1 MPCEN
6 GCYDKMNL
14 ERQKR
19 FATIPEAFKD
29 MRLSNFSTSHYEPT
43 DQVKDM
49 IGIIQYYRENMS
61 ELIEKGTGLYMY
73 SHTKGSGKT
82 RIAASIAN
90 EIIDELHLPVK
101 FVTSIQILNEI
112 KRSWDE
118 GGESDLLYKLSTVK
132 VLIIDDFG
140 TEAVKDWISERF
152 YHIINER
159 YINKLTTI
167 FTSNASLA
175 ELEYDERITN
185 RILEMSIIIPF
196 PEESVREKVAM
207 ERNMEIMR
215 EVRRWTQGVRQEEV
229 RNV

>member
-1 MPCEN
+1 
-6 GCYDKMNL
+6 
-14 ERQKR
+14 
-19 FATIPEAFKD
+19 
-29 MRLSNFSTSHYEPT
+29 MRLSNFSTAHYEQT

-49 IGIIQYYRENMS
+49 IGIIQYYREKMP

-82 RIAASIAN
+82 RMAASIAY

-140 TEAVKDWISERF
+140 TEAVKDWLSERF

-185 RILEMSIIIPF
+185 RILAMSIIIPF

-215 EVRRWTQGVRQEEV
+215 EVRRGTQGVRQEEV